1 MKQTIRPAF
10 ILFVVLTIITGVAY
24 PLLVTNI
31 GKIMFPSQIDGSLIE
46 KDGKLIGSKL
56 IGQNFTSPKYF
67 WGRPSATGPYP
78 YNAAASSGSNLGPIN
93 PTLISSVRD
102 RVLVLKPKGEDNAL
116 VPVDL
121 VTTSASGLDPEISPA
136 AAMYQVHRIA
146 TERELTDD
154 QVKQLVEVNTQEK
167 QFGILGERRVNVLEL
182 NLALDALKPI

>member
-10 ILFVVLTIITGVAY
+10 IIFVVLTIITGVAY

-31 GKIMFPSQIDGSLIE
+31 GRLVFPSQVSGSLIE

-56 IGQNFTSPKYF
+56 IGQNFNSPKYF
-67 WGRPSATGPYP
+67 WGRPSATGPFP
-78 YNAAASSGSNLGPIN
+78 FNAAASSGSNLGPLN
-93 PTLISSVRD
+93 PTLINAVKE
-102 RVLVLKPKGEDNAL
+102 RVSALKPNDNGL

-136 AAMYQVHRIA
+136 AAIYQVHRIA
-146 TERELTDD
+146 TERELTDN
-154 QVKQLVEVNTQEK
+154 QVKQLVEAHTLEK

-182 NLALDALKPI
+182 NISLDALKPI